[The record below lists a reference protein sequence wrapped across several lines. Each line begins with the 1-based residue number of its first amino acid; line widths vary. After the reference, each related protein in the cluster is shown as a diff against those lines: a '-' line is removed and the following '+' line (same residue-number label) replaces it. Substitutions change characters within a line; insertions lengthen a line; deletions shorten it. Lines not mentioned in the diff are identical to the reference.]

1 MKRAADTASKAQ
13 ARRAGLHDP
22 RPTMRLLRLWPDE
35 SHFDFMR
42 FRRVTF
48 PLSAVMSV
56 VTVLLFVTVGLN
68 FGIDFK
74 GGTLVE
80 LQAKPGQTADVAEI
94 RHTANGFGFG
104 ETEVQELGGQGQVLV
119 RFPLQPGEQGQT
131 AVMQKAHAAFDAQYD
146 FRRTETVGPRVS
158 GELVQS
164 GTIGVVLSV
173 LAVLLYLWF
182 RFERELALGAIV
194 GTLHD
199 IVLTVGIFIIT
210 RIEFNMTSIAAI
222 LTIVGYSLNETVVVF
237 DRTRELMRRYKTI
250 PVVELLN
257 LSINSTMSRTV
268 MTSLSTTLSLVA
280 LVLFG
285 GEAIKGFAVVMLC
298 GVVICTY
305 SAIFVSTPA
314 LIYIG
319 LRLSGAKASQRE
331 SGLPQ
336 AAE

>member
-1 MKRAADTASKAQ
+1 
-13 ARRAGLHDP
+13 
-22 RPTMRLLRLWPDE
+22 MRLLRLWPDE

-298 GVVICTY
+298 GVMICTY

>member
-1 MKRAADTASKAQ
+1 
-13 ARRAGLHDP
+13 
-22 RPTMRLLRLWPDE
+22 MRLLRLWPDE

-42 FRRVTF
+42 FRRVSF
-48 PLSAVMSV
+48 PLSAILSV
-56 VTVLLFVTVGLN
+56 ATVVLFLTVGLN
-68 FGIDFK
+68 YGIDFK

-80 LQAKPGQTADVAEI
+80 LQAKSGTADVSEI
-94 RHTANGFGFG
+94 RHTAAGFGFG
-104 ETEVQELGGQGQVLV
+104 EPEVQELGNQGTVLV
-119 RFPLQPGEQGQT
+119 RLPLQPGEQGQT
-131 AVMQKAHAAFDAQYD
+131 AVMNKAHGAFDKDYE

-164 GTIGVVLSV
+164 GTLGVVLSV
-173 LAVLLYLWF
+173 VAVLLYLWF

-199 IVLTVGIFIIT
+199 LVLTMGVFIIT
-210 RIEFNMTSIAAI
+210 RIEFTMTSIAAI

-250 PVVELLN
+250 PTDELLN

-268 MTSLSTTLSLVA
+268 MTSVSAFLSLLA

-285 GEAIKGFAVVMLC
+285 GEAIRGFAVVMLC

-305 SAIFVSTPA
+305 SAIFVSTPS
-314 LIYIG
+314 LIYLG
-319 LRLSGAKASQRE
+319 LMLSGTKAQAAR
-331 SGLPQ
+331 GRLPQ

>member
-1 MKRAADTASKAQ
+1 
-13 ARRAGLHDP
+13 
-22 RPTMRLLRLWPDE
+22 MRLLRLWPDE

-42 FRRVTF
+42 FRHFTF
-48 PLSAVMSV
+48 PLSAIVSLA
-56 VTVLLFVTVGLN
+56 TVFLFVTVGLN

-80 LQAKPGQTADVAEI
+80 LQAKSGTADVAAV
-94 RHTANGFGFG
+94 RSTANSFGFG
-104 ETEVQELGGQGQVLV
+104 ESEVQELGGQGQILV
-119 RFPLQPGEQGQT
+119 RFPLQAGEQGQT
-131 AVMQKAHAAFDAQYD
+131 AVMNKAHAAFDADYD

-173 LAVLLYLWF
+173 IAVLLYLWF

-199 IVLTVGIFIIT
+199 IVLCVGVFILT

-250 PVVELLN
+250 PTVDLLN
-257 LSINSTMSRTV
+257 MSINHTMSRTV
-268 MTSLSTTLSLVA
+268 MTSISSGLALLS

-285 GEAIKGFAVVMLC
+285 GEAIHGFAVVMLA

-305 SAIFVSTPA
+305 SAIFISTPS

-319 LRLSGAKASQRE
+319 LILSGARSPQRE
-331 SGLPQ
+331 PGLAQQ

>member
-1 MKRAADTASKAQ
+1 
-13 ARRAGLHDP
+13 
-22 RPTMRLLRLWPDE
+22 MRLLRLWPDE

-42 FRRVTF
+42 FRHVTF

-56 VTVLLFVTVGLN
+56 ATVVLFLTVGLN

-80 LQAKPGQTADVAEI
+80 LQAKPGHTADVAEI

-104 ETEVQELGGQGQVLV
+104 ETEVQELGGEGQVLV
-119 RFPLQPGEQGQT
+119 RFPLQAGEQGQT
-131 AVMQKAHAAFDAQYD
+131 AVMQKAHAAFDAAYD

-199 IVLTVGIFIIT
+199 IVLTVGVFIIT

-319 LRLSGAKASQRE
+319 LRLSGTKASQRE
-331 SGLPQ
+331 AGLPQ